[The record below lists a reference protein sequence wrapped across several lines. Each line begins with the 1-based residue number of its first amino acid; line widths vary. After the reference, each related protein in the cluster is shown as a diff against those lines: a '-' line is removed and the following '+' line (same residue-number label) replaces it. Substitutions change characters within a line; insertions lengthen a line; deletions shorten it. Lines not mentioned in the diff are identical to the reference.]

1 MRVGV
6 QVGQTI
12 AFRGLS
18 CLAKSRLSDR
28 RQKAI
33 VCPTSENF
41 QVSGVAWNFG
51 WRMRILVVEDER
63 RMAELL
69 RQGLTEDGHAVTV
82 ALDGRDGLAFAEA
95 GGFDLMILDRMLPG
109 MSGLEIARQLRA
121 HRDRTPILM
130 LTARDAASDIVQGLD
145 IGADDYLTKP
155 FSFEVLLAR
164 VRAVGRRG
172 PIAQPVVLETA
183 GLTIH
188 LGTREVRRG
197 ARKIELTRTE
207 YAILELLMRNAD
219 RVLTRESLIESVWG
233 GDSEIESNTLD
244 AFVRLLRGKIE
255 AAGEPR
261 VLRTV
266 RGVGY
271 CLRGEEQ

>member
-1 MRVGV
+1 
-6 QVGQTI
+6 
-12 AFRGLS
+12 
-18 CLAKSRLSDR
+18 
-28 RQKAI
+28 
-33 VCPTSENF
+33 
-41 QVSGVAWNFG
+41 
-51 WRMRILVVEDER
+51 
-63 RMAELL
+63 
-69 RQGLTEDGHAVTV
+69 
-82 ALDGRDGLAFAEA
+82 
-95 GGFDLMILDRMLPG
+95 
-109 MSGLEIARQLRA
+109 
-121 HRDRTPILM
+121 M
-130 LTARDAASDIVQGLD
+130 LTARDAASDIVEGLD

-172 PIAQPVVLETA
+172 PIPQAVVLEAA

-197 ARKIELTRTE
+197 TRKIELTRTE

-255 AAGEPR
+255 AAGESR

-271 CLRGEEQ
+271 CLRSEDP

>member
-1 MRVGV
+1 
-6 QVGQTI
+6 
-12 AFRGLS
+12 
-18 CLAKSRLSDR
+18 
-28 RQKAI
+28 
-33 VCPTSENF
+33 
-41 QVSGVAWNFG
+41 
-51 WRMRILVVEDER
+51 MRILVVEDER

-69 RQGLTEDGHAVTV
+69 RQGLAEDGHVVTV

-95 GGFDLMILDRMLPG
+95 GGFDLLILDVMLPG
-109 MSGLEIARQLRA
+109 RSGLEIARRLRA

-164 VRAVGRRG
+164 VRAAGRRG
-172 PIAQPVVLETA
+172 PIAQPVVLESA
-183 GLTIH
+183 GLALH

-207 YAILELLMRNAD
+207 YAILELLMRNAG
-219 RVLTRESLIESVWG
+219 RVVTRESLIESVWG

-255 AAGEPR
+255 AAGESR

-271 CLRGEEQ
+271 CLRGDER

>member
-1 MRVGV
+1 
-6 QVGQTI
+6 
-12 AFRGLS
+12 
-18 CLAKSRLSDR
+18 
-28 RQKAI
+28 
-33 VCPTSENF
+33 
-41 QVSGVAWNFG
+41 
-51 WRMRILVVEDER
+51 
-63 RMAELL
+63 
-69 RQGLTEDGHAVTV
+69 
-82 ALDGRDGLAFAEA
+82 
-95 GGFDLMILDRMLPG
+95 
-109 MSGLEIARQLRA
+109 
-121 HRDRTPILM
+121 
-130 LTARDAASDIVQGLD
+130 
-145 IGADDYLTKP
+145 
-155 FSFEVLLAR
+155 
-164 VRAVGRRG
+164 
-172 PIAQPVVLETA
+172 LETA

-197 ARKIELTRTE
+197 ARKIDLTRTE

-271 CLRGEEQ
+271 CLRGEEG